1 MKMKMRLGVIFFLSP
16 LIYALDQ
23 GTKWLVL
30 KNIPLGGKIVVWPN
44 LFDLVHFR
52 NKGAA
57 FGILSGWHSDY
68 RDIFFYGISIL
79 ALFFLFTYLKKLPSE
94 DRASAFPVALVFG
107 GALGNVSDRLFRG
120 SVVDFLSFHWNNKTV
135 NWNLFGFSVHFDL
148 VWPAFN
154 VADSA
159 ITVGVFW
166 LLLIMAVHQRKERKK
181 V

>member
-1 MKMKMRLGVIFFLSP
+1 MMQKIKIVALISP
-16 LIYALDQ
+16 LIYLFDQ
-23 GTKWLVL
+23 FTKRLVL
-30 KNIPLGGKIVVWPN
+30 ENIPLGGKIIVWPN
-44 LFDLVHFR
+44 LFDLVHLR
-52 NKGAA
+52 NRGAA
-57 FGILSGWHSDY
+57 FGILSAWHSDY
-68 RDIFFYGISIL
+68 RDIFFYVVSIL
-79 ALFFLFTYLKKLPSE
+79 ALFFLFTYLKKLPPRDKTSP
-94 DRASAFPVALVFG
+94 FPIALIFG
-107 GALGNVSDRLFRG
+107 GALGNVSDRIFRG